1 MVERPPAT
9 PTGATDGFFP
19 RRWSRR
25 IRTLGS
31 PKTPR
36 TVALGRKPGKRYVSS
51 SRRSFRIRESCQIF
65 SRLKSYRSLVQS
77 HYRALSDA
85 ILPIQIPEEPINPTP
100 VPRRRGL
107 EGFPHRRTSAAL
119 RLSSSSLFHR
129 AGSVLYGGDK

>member
-9 PTGATDGFFP
+9 PTGATDGVFP
-19 RRWSRR
+19 RRRSRR

-77 HYRALSDA
+77 HFRTLSDA
-85 ILPIQIPEEPINPTP
+85 ILPIQIPEEPNLFDGSPSTEESTYTNRKEKYPERNAYMEKRPRPKRPT
-100 VPRRRGL
+100 
-107 EGFPHRRTSAAL
+107 
-119 RLSSSSLFHR
+119 
-129 AGSVLYGGDK
+129 KQ